1 MPQAVVGQ
9 TSHQDTYVVE
19 VCRSN
24 ALIPVNRSLTAFA
37 LQDYDNFLRQLKV
50 QYVIFDMHI
59 MLQNPHTNLYTDYV

>member
-1 MPQAVVGQ
+1 MSQAVVGQ

-24 ALIPVNRSLTAFA
+24 ALLPVNRSLTAFA

-50 QYVIFDMHI
+50 SS
-59 MLQNPHTNLYTDYV
+59 MLYLACM